1 MKYRFMDDHR
11 SIFRLEKMCRVLEV
25 SRSGYYAWRK
35 RPKSQ
40 RRIKNELLLD
50 NIQSVHQKSR
60 QRYGSYR
67 IWRALLQ
74 LGVRCGRNRVV
85 RLMRH
90 AGLKSRRSRK
100 FKATTNSKHN
110 LPVAPNLL
118 NQNFKTTAPNQV
130 WVSDITYIG
139 TWEGWVYLAVIID
152 LYSRQVIGWA
162 ISSRINQEL
171 VLSALRQALG
181 RRQILPGL
189 IFHSD
194 RGSQYAA
201 HKVRQLLEKHKILQ
215 SMSKKGDCYDNAVAE
230 SFFATL
236 KLELVYPDF
245 FQTREAAY
253 LQIFEF
259 IEIFYN
265 RQRIHSTINYAVP
278 SQFEIPNLVA

>member
-1 MKYRFMDDHR
+1 MKFIFIEDHR
-11 SIFRLEKMCRVLEV
+11 SLFRLEKMCHVLEV

-40 RRIKNELLLD
+40 RKIKNERLLEH
-50 NIQSVHQKSR
+50 IQTVHANSR
-60 QRYGSYR
+60 SRYGSYR
-67 IWRALLQ
+67 VWRALLQ
-74 LGVRCGRNRVV
+74 LGVMCGRNRVV
-85 RLMRH
+85 RLMRR
-90 AGLKSRRSRK
+90 AGLKSKRVRK
-100 FKATTNSKHN
+100 FKTTTDSKHS

-130 WVSDITYIG
+130 WVSDITYIW

-162 ISSRINQEL
+162 ISCRINKEL
-171 VLSALRQALG
+171 VLAALRQAIG
-181 RRQILPGL
+181 RRVVLPGL

-194 RGSQYAA
+194 RGSQYASND
-201 HKVRQLLEKHKILQ
+201 VRKLLETYKMLQ

-245 FQTREAAY
+245 FRTREEANIQ
-253 LQIFEF
+253 LFEY

-278 SQFEIPNLVA
+278 AQFEKSNHAA